1 MILLQTQYQFF
12 AKPDPTQSL
21 IAIIILGILM
31 GTFFLWAILTSRTS
45 NKPGAFSKRAFRKR
59 AKKLGLSRALIHQLE
74 YYLKATK
81 HLSPLR
87 VLENSKALDGFLRK
101 SLAWIDAQN
110 LTEEEKEK
118 RKFILYQIRQTIE
131 ANTREEKILSS
142 TLSLPL
148 NTEVTIKTPS
158 GESYPSYIT
167 SNMQSMLGLECPIAE
182 EKGKGY
188 PWKKDEELGIVIVR
202 GGTEVYAF
210 KTKVLGYKRVRGVL
224 SVFVAHGRNLKQIQK
239 RKYRRKEI
247 SRPAIFYPVEVVQ
260 TSKGKEIEKQAVVNR
275 NRRGLGTLQDISAGG
290 CAILTRGPLPP
301 GSLIRIEFETERGK
315 PILGYGKVKGV
326 TKIPRGGIMHVQF
339 TNLSR
344 QHLTKI
350 LDYIYE
356 YTTLTAR
363 AGKSA

>member
-1 MILLQTQYQFF
+1 MILLQTQFQFF

-21 IAIIILGILM
+21 IAIIILGILL
-31 GTFFLWAILTSRTS
+31 GAFFLWAILTSRTS
-45 NKPGAFSKRAFRKR
+45 RKPGAYSRREFRKR
-59 AKKLGLSRALIHQLE
+59 AKKLGLSRDQMHQLE

-81 HLSPLR
+81 YLSPLR

-101 SLAWIDAQN
+101 ALASIDGQN
-110 LTEEEKEK
+110 ISEEEKEK
-118 RKFILYQIRQTIE
+118 RKFTLYQIRQTIE
-131 ANTREEKILSS
+131 ANTREEKILAS

-148 NTEVTIKTPS
+148 HTEVTIKTPS

-182 EKGKGY
+182 EAGKGY

-202 GGTEVYAF
+202 GGTEVYAY
-210 KTKVLGYKRVRGVL
+210 KAKVLGYKRVRGVL
-224 SVFVAHGRNLKQIQK
+224 SVFVTHGRNLKQIQK
-239 RKYRRKEI
+239 RKFRRKEI
-247 SRPAIFYPVEVVQ
+247 SKPAIFYPVEVVQ
-260 TSKGKEIEKQAVVNR
+260 STKGKEIEKQAVVNR
-275 NRRGLGTLQDISAGG
+275 NRRGMGTLQDISAGG
-290 CAILTRGPLPP
+290 CAILARGPLPA

-315 PILGYGKVKGV
+315 PIVGYGKVKGI

-339 TNLSR
+339 TNVSR

-356 YTTLTAR
+356 YSSAP
-363 AGKSA
+363 AGVGKSA